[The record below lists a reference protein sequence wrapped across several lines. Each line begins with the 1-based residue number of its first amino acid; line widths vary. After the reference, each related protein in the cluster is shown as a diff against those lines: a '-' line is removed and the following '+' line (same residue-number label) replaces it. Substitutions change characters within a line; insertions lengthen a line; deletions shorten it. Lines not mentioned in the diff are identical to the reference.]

1 MSLQQQTATADVLK
15 VISRSTFD
23 LKSVLQALVESA
35 GRLYGPAIS
44 VGSRPRCRSSARTRA
59 LGVGHQRLCLRA
71 ERDPSV
77 LLAMSLGFSAVLLI
91 AIGLYL
97 FAAGTLR

>member
-44 VGSRPRCRSSARTRA
+44 VGSRPRCRGSARARA
-59 LGVGHQRLCLRA
+59 LGVGHQRLCLRV
-71 ERDPSV
+71 ERDPSDP
-77 LLAMSLGFSAVLLI
+77 ASDEPGI
-91 AIGLYL
+91 
-97 FAAGTLR
+97 